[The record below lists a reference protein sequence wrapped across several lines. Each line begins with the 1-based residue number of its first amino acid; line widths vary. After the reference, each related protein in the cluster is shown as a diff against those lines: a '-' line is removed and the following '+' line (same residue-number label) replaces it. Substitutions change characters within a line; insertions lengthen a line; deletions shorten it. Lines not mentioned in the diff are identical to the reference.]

1 MNGVIVPAGDAMF
14 LVRFDD
20 RLDEGVNRR
29 VAGAAQAVIDA
40 HVAGVTDVV
49 PAFRSVAVHFDPVAV
64 NVVELERALHVAAQA
79 SAPAGIAA
87 AHEREA
93 IRIPVEY
100 GGAAG
105 PDLGA
110 VAEFAGISED
120 DVIERHCARTYRVS
134 MLGFVPGFA
143 YLGPVDERI
152 AMPRLASP
160 RTLVPSGSVGIA
172 GAQTGIY
179 PSATPG
185 GWRLIGRTS
194 TRPFDLSRANP
205 FLFKPGDR
213 VRFYRDAGT

>member
-1 MNGVIVPAGDAMF
+1 
-14 LVRFDD
+14 
-20 RLDEGVNRR
+20 
-29 VAGAAQAVIDA
+29 
-40 HVAGVTDVV
+40 
-49 PAFRSVAVHFDPVAV
+49 
-64 NVVELERALHVAAQA
+64 
-79 SAPAGIAA
+79 
-87 AHEREA
+87 
-93 IRIPVEY
+93 
-100 GGAAG
+100 
-105 PDLGA
+105 
-110 VAEFAGISED
+110 
-120 DVIERHCARTYRVS
+120 